1 MVATLTESSVIDCR
15 EDDGALRDFLRA
27 NNRFLHWEEIC
38 AELIDN
44 SLEHSGEVCHVSLEW
59 SKLSEMFRAVDNGD
73 GSTDI
78 QAFFKPGKSVQ
89 TGRSKGNSTFGVG
102 LFVCECCVS
111 SPESPGLLRVAT
123 TSGLGTILVGLR
135 QIDNGSNVKKLE
147 VPFTDETR
155 RNYGIGETGT
165 SVAFTKFAKAHPDAK
180 KIRLLKSS
188 VDSTAVRFNQAHY
201 KSI

>member
-78 QAFFKPGKSVQ
+78 QAFF
-89 TGRSKGNSTFGVG
+89 
-102 LFVCECCVS
+102 
-111 SPESPGLLRVAT
+111 
-123 TSGLGTILVGLR
+123 
-135 QIDNGSNVKKLE
+135 
-147 VPFTDETR
+147 
-155 RNYGIGETGT
+155 
-165 SVAFTKFAKAHPDAK
+165 
-180 KIRLLKSS
+180 
-188 VDSTAVRFNQAHY
+188 
-201 KSI
+201 